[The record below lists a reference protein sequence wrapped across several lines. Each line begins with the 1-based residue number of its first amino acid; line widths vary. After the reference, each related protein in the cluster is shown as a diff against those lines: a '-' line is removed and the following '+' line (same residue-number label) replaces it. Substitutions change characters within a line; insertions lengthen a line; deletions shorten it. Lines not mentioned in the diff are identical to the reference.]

1 MLLKSL
7 VLGAG
12 LLTLVGGPASATELN
27 KVADSV
33 LDPEALCLTSG
44 TWGNC
49 VNGQTFQQDAL
60 ASFGGS
66 QYAAY
71 YDSARRLCVAR
82 RRAGESQWEV
92 IRFGDYHF
100 KGNDSHNVAVLG
112 ICPAD
117 GTIHLAF
124 DHHGSP
130 LHYRVS
136 RPGVA
141 QRPTEFKWTAD
152 LFGPITSEL

>member
-1 MLLKSL
+1 METYTVPHPILRRKVPLAASLLGLACQL
-7 VLGAG
+7 VAG
-12 LLTLVGGPASATELN
+12 RELT

-33 LDPEALCLTSG
+33 IDPEALYFTQG

-60 ASFGGS
+60 ASFKGH
-66 QYAAY
+66 QYATY

-82 RRAGESQWEV
+82 RRAGERAWEV
-92 IRFGDYHF
+92 IRFADYHL
-100 KGNDSHNVAVLG
+100 KGNDTHDVAVLG

-124 DHHGSP
+124 DHHVHP
-130 LHYRVS
+130 LHCRVS
-136 RPGVA
+136 RTGA
-141 QRPTEFKWTAD
+141 A
-152 LFGPITSEL
+152 L